1 MSSLCFSNF
10 AEPSLRFVDFAR
22 VAIEFAAPKIY
33 LKLSRKGLTVNGNL
47 RTQIA
52 YENNSKSIAVGYLLW
67 LFLGVFGVHRF
78 YAGKTK
84 SGVAQLILL
93 LIPIVGWIALG
104 FWLLAD
110 LFLIP
115 GMIRDHNVNVLNMI
129 HAADGGAEPRTS
141 QAAHRRPMS
150 EAERKREA
158 MLEDLR
164 SIGYRKERRDT
175 SHLYR

>member
-1 MSSLCFSNF
+1 MH
-10 AEPSLRFVDFAR
+10 FVELNR
-22 VAIEFAAPKIY
+22 KLLAAPNSKIY
-33 LKLSRKGLTVNGNL
+33 LERRRKGFVVSGSLQS
-47 RTQIA
+47 QIA
-52 YENNSKSIAVGYLLW
+52 YENNSKSVAIGYLLW
-67 LFLGVFGVHRF
+67 LFLGLFGVHRF

-115 GMIRDHNVNVLNMI
+115 GMIKDHNINVLNMI
-129 HAADGGAEPRTS
+129 HAADGGTEAHPK
-141 QAAHRRPMS
+141 QVDHRRPIT
-150 EAERKREA
+150 EADRKREA

>member
-1 MSSLCFSNF
+1 MQQ
-10 AEPSLRFVDFAR
+10 
-22 VAIEFAAPKIY
+22 
-33 LKLSRKGLTVNGNL
+33 KGTVVNGNI
-47 RTQIA
+47 RSQVA
-52 YENNSKSIAVGYLLW
+52 YANNSKSIAVGYLLW

-104 FWLLAD
+104 LWLLAD

-115 GMIRDHNVNVLNMI
+115 GMIREHNVNLINLI
-129 HAADGGAEPRTS
+129 HAADGGPQPAPHDS
-141 QAAHRRPMS
+141 IQNRPMT
-150 EAERKREA
+150 EADRKREA

-164 SIGYRKERRDT
+164 SIGYKKERRDA